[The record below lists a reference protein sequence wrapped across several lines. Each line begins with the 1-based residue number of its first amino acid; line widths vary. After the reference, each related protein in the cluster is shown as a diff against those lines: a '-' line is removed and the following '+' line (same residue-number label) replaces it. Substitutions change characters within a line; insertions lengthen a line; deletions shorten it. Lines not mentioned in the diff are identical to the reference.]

1 MRAGSGRRPALD
13 GRTAVIRLFDAYA
26 GLLTERQRGLLQMY
40 YHDDL
45 SLGEIAAH
53 VGVTRQAVFDSL
65 RRSAAEMRHLE
76 GHIGVAAE
84 QDRTARS
91 RKERSG
97 RLEEVERE
105 AARLKG
111 RTAADVAPL
120 MRALRALRQS
130 L

>member
-1 MRAGSGRRPALD
+1 M
-13 GRTAVIRLFDAYA
+13 IRLFDAYA
-26 GLLTERQRGLLQMY
+26 GLLTARQRGLLQMY

-76 GHIGVAAE
+76 GRLGVAAE
-84 QDRTARS
+84 WDRTARS
-91 RKERSG
+91 REERSG